1 MPTDTLWR
9 LLLTERTYVGS
20 LCLPHATGS
29 GGSASLRL
37 PLPWNNY
44 IIAHFSGFVNTF
56 FEKIKKMR
64 WGLSP
69 SPEEVYRLLDACA
82 VPAAALFV
90 SCPCGFPV
98 LGTELPA
105 AFAVPCAA
113 KPLDWSFFLHGILLL
128 SLSDYSIAHS
138 TGIAIGKI
146 AKFRAS
152 GRFIFCAIFH
162 LDNWSSRVV

>member
-56 FEKIKKMR
+56 RIKKIKKFFVKKLLTTGRHVWYNFSVTRGRDRSTRRRYKNNMAPLFIKGAR
-64 WGLSP
+64 SFTIIHKLFYLPFP
-69 SPEEVYRLLDACA
+69 SV
-82 VPAAALFV
+82 
-90 SCPCGFPV
+90 
-98 LGTELPA
+98 
-105 AFAVPCAA
+105 
-113 KPLDWSFFLHGILLL
+113 
-128 SLSDYSIAHS
+128 
-138 TGIAIGKI
+138 
-146 AKFRAS
+146 
-152 GRFIFCAIFH
+152 
-162 LDNWSSRVV
+162 